1 MFNLAID
8 SKLRGCDLV
17 NPNVRDVTHG
27 NQMLPRALVVQRTQR
42 PVQFELTEPTS

>member
-17 NPNVRDVTHG
+17 NLYVRGVTHG
-27 NQMLPRALVVQRTQR
+27 NQMLPRATVVQRKTQR
-42 PVQFELTEPTS
+42 PVPYIARE